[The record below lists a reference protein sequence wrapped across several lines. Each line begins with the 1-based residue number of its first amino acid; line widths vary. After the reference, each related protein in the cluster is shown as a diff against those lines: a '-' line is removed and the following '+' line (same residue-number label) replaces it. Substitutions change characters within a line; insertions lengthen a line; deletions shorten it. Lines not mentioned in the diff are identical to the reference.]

1 MYRNH
6 FIDVLDPLCGRTV
19 NLHHHIPFLPPTQ
32 EGRHQFKFDIFL
44 PTTITISTTP
54 AFFHHLCF
62 LLFFF
67 FGVKFGSLPIN
78 PFYPPYATRLPYP
91 KFCTWHNLWCCY
103 LRSVETPTA
112 TLLTS
117 LPLSSNVI
125 GFSTTTVS
133 PRFSTP
139 AACGCEWGP
148 DGSGGGPCGAVAVG
162 GLCCAGNGTR
172 ILGMTMDVTYWQ
184 SAHFT
189 LCAPYWYMRVIP
201 HPPQLMWAN
210 WGPSMAKL
218 TVWQHEHC
226 TLVAPRMYMSS
237 VRHPPHMSCDI
248 SVPCG
253 GTWVTELQSAHRT
266 LLAPCGYT
274 SRVRQPLQIN
284 CPCCCCPPCIA

>member
-1 MYRNH
+1 MCLILSVAAPSTCTTIYLLYHPHKKGVINSSSIS
-6 FIDVLDPLCGRTV
+6 F
-19 NLHHHIPFLPPTQ
+19 F
-32 EGRHQFKFDIFL
+32 

-54 AFFHHLCF
+54 TFFHHLCF
-62 LLFFF
+62 LLLFF
-67 FGVKFGSLPIN
+67 FGVKFGFLPNN

-91 KFCTWHNLWCCY
+91 RFCTWHNLCCCY

-284 CPCCCCPPCIA
+284 CPCCCCCCPPCIA